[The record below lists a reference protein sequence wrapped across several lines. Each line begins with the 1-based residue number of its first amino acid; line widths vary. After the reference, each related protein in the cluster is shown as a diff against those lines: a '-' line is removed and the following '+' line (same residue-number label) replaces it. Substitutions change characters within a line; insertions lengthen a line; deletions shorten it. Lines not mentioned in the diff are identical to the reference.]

1 MKAEEA
7 VEVKG
12 GRVVVE
18 RTELDL
24 NGADEDNRSDEDKE
38 GRARETIQE
47 LLRRRPLQKTRE
59 HD

>member
-7 VEVKG
+7 AEVKG

-24 NGADEDNRSDEDKE
+24 EVADDDNRSDEDEE

-47 LLRRRPLQKTRE
+47 LLRRRALQKTRE